1 MPLTAVG
8 GVQRALTLNSERERR
23 GDSMEQHIEFGDGS
37 AASAALAE
45 AFDYFQRI
53 ADDFDPSEIRAAAV
67 VASGPG
73 WARPPRRPPPL
84 RLASWIKPLFRRTVK
99 AGVC

>member
-1 MPLTAVG
+1 
-8 GVQRALTLNSERERR
+8 
-23 GDSMEQHIEFGDGS
+23 MEQHIEFGDVS

-53 ADDFDPSEIRAAAV
+53 AEDFDPSEIRAAAV

-73 WARPPRRPPPL
+73 WAMARPKPPPL
-84 RLASWIKPLFRRTVK
+84 RLAVCPLAGDRVQRTVK
-99 AGVC
+99 AGVG

>member
-1 MPLTAVG
+1 
-8 GVQRALTLNSERERR
+8 
-23 GDSMEQHIEFGDGS
+23 MEQHIEFGDGS

-53 ADDFDPSEIRAAAV
+53 AEDFDPSEIRAAVV

-73 WARPPRRPPPL
+73 WGSALAQAPPVSRGQRRMWRLRP
-84 RLASWIKPLFRRTVK
+84 IQRTVK
-99 AGVC
+99 AGVG

>member
-1 MPLTAVG
+1 M
-8 GVQRALTLNSERERR
+8 
-23 GDSMEQHIEFGDGS
+23 QHIEFGDGS

-53 ADDFDPSEIRAAAV
+53 AEDFDLSEIRAAAA

-73 WARPPRRPPPL
+73 WARPRRKPPPL
-84 RLASWIKPLFRRTVK
+84 RLASWSKPLFRRTVK
-99 AGVC
+99 AGVG

>member
-1 MPLTAVG
+1 
-8 GVQRALTLNSERERR
+8 
-23 GDSMEQHIEFGDGS
+23 MEQRIEFGSGS

-53 ADDFDPSEIRAAAV
+53 AEDFDPSEIRAAVA

-73 WARPPRRPPPL
+73 WGLALAQAPPVSKGRDRAWIRRP
-84 RLASWIKPLFRRTVK
+84 IRRTVK
-99 AGVC
+99 ARVCRIGRMT